1 MKVKEIACLLIAGLL
16 AAGSLTACGSTEV
29 KTTGSESAPVKSDVT
44 LTYAASRTWVNRN
57 STVDDQLNQKFEE
70 ETGIK
75 IDFQISPDDQYSNV
89 LQTKLSTGEVPD
101 IFMVGSGVGAQTYKP
116 EKYFADLSGEEW
128 VSRYADYAKK
138 ITQIDGKTVGFMT
151 WCVDG
156 YAILYNP
163 EIYAKYGLAV
173 PTTYEE
179 FAAVCNTLLKNGI
192 TPVYET
198 GKELWHW
205 AAIFSQCGPLAGK
218 NYDGDLYA
226 DLNSN
231 KVKLADLPVLVSYL
245 EDMKKAYDAGY
256 FGQNNLSNSWDS
268 AYEALANGSCAGFV
282 AYESWQ
288 TELFEKY
295 PDSKADTWKMYP
307 IPFAGNN
314 MYSPSASAI
323 MRVAYKDS
331 KNLSEV
337 KQFLNFLAKPDN
349 LKLYYDNNPALQ
361 PNPSFKEVE
370 ARPTEGGQTFVANA
384 KGGSGEDL
392 TSSILYWSD
401 QAAGQSIQELML
413 GGKTAKEVLE
423 SIDEYRQK
431 MFDTTK

>member
-1 MKVKEIACLLIAGLL
+1 MKVKKIACIFIAGVL

-29 KTTGSESAPVKSDVT
+29 KTADSGKASVKSDVT

-75 IDFQISPDDQYSNV
+75 VDFQISPDDQYGNV

-101 IFMVGSGVGAQTYKP
+101 IFMVGSGVGAQAYKP
-116 EKYFADLSGEEW
+116 DKYFADMSSEEW

-138 ITQIDGKTVGFMT
+138 ITKIDGKTVGFMT

-163 EIYAKYGLAV
+163 EIYAKYGLSV
-173 PTTYEE
+173 PTTYQE
-179 FAAVCNTLLKNGI
+179 FATVCDTLLKNGI

-205 AAIFSQCGPLAGK
+205 AAIFGQCGPLACK
-218 NYDGDLYA
+218 NYNGDLYA

-231 KVKLADLPVLVSYL
+231 KVKLADIPTLVSYL

-256 FGQNNLSNSWDS
+256 FGQNSLSNAWDS
-268 AYEALANGSCAGFV
+268 AYEAMSNGSCAGFV

-295 PDSKADTWKMYP
+295 PNSKADKWEMYP

-337 KQFLNFLAKPDN
+337 KQFFNFLARSEN
-349 LKLYYDNNPALQ
+349 LQLYYDNNPALQ
-361 PNPSFKEVE
+361 PNPSFKEIA
-370 ARPTEGGQTFVANA
+370 ARPTKGGQTFVANA

-401 QAAGQSIQELML
+401 QVAGQSIQEMML
-413 GGKTAKEVLE
+413 GSKTAKEVLE
-423 SIDEYRQK
+423 SVDEYRQK

>member
-1 MKVKEIACLLIAGLL
+1 MKVKGMVCFLLVGLL
-16 AAGSLTACGSTEV
+16 AAGSLSACGPTEV
-29 KTTGSESAPVKSDVT
+29 KTESGAKSAVKSDVT

-57 STVDDQLNQKFEE
+57 SVVDDQLNQKFEE

-75 IDFQISPDDQYSNV
+75 VDFQISPDDQYSNV

-101 IFMVGSGVGAQTYKP
+101 IFMVGSGLAAQAFKP
-116 EKYFADLSGEEW
+116 DKYFADLSSEEW

-138 ITQIDGKTVGFMT
+138 ITQINGKTVGFMT

-163 EIYAKYGLAV
+163 EIYAKYKLSV

-179 FAAVCNTLLKNGI
+179 FAAVCDTLLKNGI

-205 AAIFSQCGPLAGK
+205 AAIFGQSGPLACK
-218 NYDGDLYA
+218 NYKGDLYA

-231 KVKLADLPVLVSYL
+231 KVKLADIPELAAYL
-245 EDMKKAYDAGY
+245 EDIKKAYDAGY
-256 FGQNNLSNSWDS
+256 FGKNNLSNSWDS
-268 AYEALANGSCAGFV
+268 AYEALSNGSCAGFV

-288 TELFEKY
+288 TELLEKY
-295 PDSKADTWKMYP
+295 PASKADTWEMYP
-307 IPFAGNN
+307 IPFAGND
-314 MYSPSASAI
+314 MYSPSGSAM

-331 KNLSEV
+331 KNLAEV
-337 KQFLNFLAKPDN
+337 KTFFNFLAKTEN
-349 LKLYYDNNPALQ
+349 LNLYYDNNPALQ
-361 PNPSFKEVE
+361 PKPSFKEV
-370 ARPTEGGQTFVANA
+370 TEKPIKGGKTFVSNS
-384 KGGSGEDL
+384 KGGSGVDL

-401 QAAGQSIQELML
+401 PVVGQSIQEMML
-413 GGKTAKEVLE
+413 GTKNAKEVLE
-423 SIDEYRQK
+423 SVDEYRQK